1 MIKNFKKN
9 YTMLQ
14 LRAKKTYLPVR
25 PNLLHILPNFSYFP
39 FLQSTFSQHT
49 PRDRFLII
57 TFESVM
63 YYTVLLK
70 NVEIVQ

>member
-1 MIKNFKKN
+1 
-9 YTMLQ
+9 MLQ
-14 LRAKKTYLPVR
+14 LRAKKNYFPAR
-25 PNLLHILPNFSYFP
+25 PNLLCIFCQILATIPIFTEYVW
-39 FLQSTFSQHT
+39 LGFSQHT

>member
-1 MIKNFKKN
+1 
-9 YTMLQ
+9 MLQ
-14 LRAKKTYLPVR
+14 LRAKKTIF
-25 PNLLHILPNFSYFP
+25 LLDRIFCIFCQILAILP

-70 NVEIVQ
+70 NVEIVQYKIMFVQD